1 MIVIHEVAL
10 FDLVVGHLDTS
21 TQFWQDHHHDIL
33 VLDKHGLVVLVHFLV
48 ADRLNDGIR
57 INHSTRT
64 LIDTLLQKHRVL
76 LWCSYLIG
84 GYRNYFSPSFYHIF
98 FCLQFTVYSL
108 QMITLEAD

>member
-48 ADRLNDGIR
+48 ADRLNDGIW

-64 LIDTLLQKHRVL
+64 LIDALLQKHRVL
-76 LWCSYLIG
+76 LWCPYLIG

-98 FCLQFTVYSL
+98 FVYSLRFTVYR
-108 QMITLEAD
+108 